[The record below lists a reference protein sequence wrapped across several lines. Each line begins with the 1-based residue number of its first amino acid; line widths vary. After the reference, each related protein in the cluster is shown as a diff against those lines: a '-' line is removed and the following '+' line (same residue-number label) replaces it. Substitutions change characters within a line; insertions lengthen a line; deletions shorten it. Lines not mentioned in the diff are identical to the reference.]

1 MFDGGWIGWV
11 FLRALNGAH
20 ATSENSKQI
29 RVLRKK
35 TLCSPWLRGGIKFN
49 RTVRKSLYEEIKGH
63 QKDVED
69 LRKKKKRR
77 RCKCN
82 ISSYIYD

>member
-49 RTVRKSLYEEIKGH
+49 RTVR
-63 QKDVED
+63 
-69 LRKKKKRR
+69 
-77 RCKCN
+77 N
-82 ISSYIYD
+82 ISFLFTTFIISHLYCFRILS

>member
-1 MFDGGWIGWV
+1 MFDGGWIGWG

-35 TLCSPWLRGGIKFN
+35 LCALRGGIKFN
-49 RTVRKSLYEEIKGH
+49 RTVRKNS
-63 QKDVED
+63 QKEVGFTK
-69 LRKKKKRR
+69 LK
-77 RCKCN
+77 
-82 ISSYIYD
+82 

>member
-35 TLCSPWLRGGIKFN
+35 NSVLSGAPWGDKIQPYSSKESTLLSVLCVSKLLIIIADN
-49 RTVRKSLYEEIKGH
+49 YQLLLSIDDY
-63 QKDVED
+63 
-69 LRKKKKRR
+69 
-77 RCKCN
+77 
-82 ISSYIYD
+82 Y